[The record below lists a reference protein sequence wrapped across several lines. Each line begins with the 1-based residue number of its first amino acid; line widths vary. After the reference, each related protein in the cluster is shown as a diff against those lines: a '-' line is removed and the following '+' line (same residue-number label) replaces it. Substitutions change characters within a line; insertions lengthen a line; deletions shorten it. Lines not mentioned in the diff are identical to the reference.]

1 MLMRIRKNMHWLG
14 LYSGGDS
21 EVNCQRRNSNEPLFG
36 LTSVRAAGIVRLG
49 CIRSRQ

>member
-21 EVNCQRRNSNEPLFG
+21 EVNCGPDDQTS
-36 LTSVRAAGIVRLG
+36 SVRA
-49 CIRSRQ
+49 